1 MDSRNMFCLEV
12 ALLPLLKRSMF
23 SFVNRAKRAKLAR
36 QAYDD
41 VVCAVCIM
49 IAMLALNKES
59 ELFVEQ
65 LKSRKHW
72 EIMCGDITRW
82 T

>member
-12 ALLPLLKRSMF
+12 ALLPFLKRSMF
-23 SFVNRAKRAKLAR
+23 SFVNRAKLAR
-36 QAYDD
+36 QAHDD
-41 VVCAVCIM
+41 VLCVVCIM